1 LADLVTISD
10 FVGDFFLQQDITTQ
24 NAFNSIR
31 DEWDRVYIRR
41 MLGVEL
47 GNLFLADF
55 DVNTPT
61 TLDSRFQTI
70 YDPIQEDSNGII
82 IESRGIKYMMKG
94 IVWYYFAR
102 QNNTIVSTGGN
113 KTTDSENST
122 PSDQSFFLAKNFNQA
137 IHTGREIQRY
147 IRENSSTYPEYNGQY
162 LNMISL

>member
-1 LADLVTISD
+1 LADLVTIDD

-55 DVNTPT
+55 DTNSGVPT
-61 TLDSRFQTI
+61 GRYKTI
-70 YDPIQEDSNGII
+70 YDPIQDDSNGII

-94 IVWYYFAR
+94 ITWYYFAR
-102 QNNTIVSTGGN
+102 QNNTIASTGGN
-113 KTTDSENST
+113 KTTASENST
-122 PSDQSFFLAKNFNQA
+122 PSDQSFFLAKNFNSA
-137 IHTGREIQRY
+137 IKTGREIQRY
-147 IRENSSTYPEYNGQY
+147 IRENSSDYPEYNGQY